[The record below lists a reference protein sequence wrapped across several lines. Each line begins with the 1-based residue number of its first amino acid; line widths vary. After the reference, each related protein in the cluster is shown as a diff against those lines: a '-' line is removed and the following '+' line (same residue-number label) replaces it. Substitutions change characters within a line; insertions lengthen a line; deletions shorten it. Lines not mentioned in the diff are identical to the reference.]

1 MAAILGIPWL
11 ATAIGT
17 ALTGLIAFFGKF
29 LTKKLAIVAA
39 AVTAAVGFTA
49 AFIASIE
56 GLMAGIAYGMPSTG
70 NWFAFLPDNLSACV
84 SAILAAELVRWVYDW
99 NIKILSWKLS

>member
-11 ATAIGT
+11 ATVIGSG
-17 ALTGLIAFFGKF
+17 LTGLIAFFGKF
-29 LTKKLAIVAA
+29 LTKKLAVVAAVVTAA
-39 AVTAAVGFTA
+39 AVFTA

-56 GLMAGIAYGMPSTG
+56 GLMAGISYAMPSTG
-70 NWFAFLPDNLSACV
+70 NWFVFLPDNVSACV
-84 SAILAAELVRWVYDW
+84 SAILGAELIRWVYDW